1 MEKLPEVVSV
11 SAHADFSLTVTFA
24 NGEVRQFDVCPYLD
38 RGIFVRLK
46 NIGVL
51 KLARIEHGTV
61 SWPGGLDIAPET
73 LYLKSTEFKN
83 QTSVA

>member
-11 SAHADFSLTVTFA
+11 TAHADYSLTVTFA
-24 NGEVRQFDVCPYLD
+24 NGEVRQFDVRPYLD

-46 NIGVL
+46 NIGIFT
-51 KLARIEHGTV
+51 LARVEHGTV

-73 LYLKSTEFKN
+73 LYLKSNEIKN
-83 QTSVA
+83 QTPVA